1 MKYSGYKGRTRVKIC
16 GITRPEDGLSAA
28 QFGADAIGLVFYR
41 DSPRAVGASRAR
53 EILRVLPPFVT
64 SVGLFVD
71 AAEEEVRD
79 ILAEVPLDLLQ
90 FHGKEPAEYC
100 RLFGK
105 PYVKAVTVQPGRDLQ
120 PYLGSY
126 TDAAGFLLDSFHPAV
141 AGGSGEVF
149 DWNLVPN
156 GLGRPVILAGGLH
169 AGNVAEAIR
178 CVRPYAVDVSTG
190 VETAKGIKDRGKLNE
205 FFAGVESVNEESSR

>member
-1 MKYSGYKGRTRVKIC
+1 M
-16 GITRPEDGLSAA
+16 SAA
-28 QFGADAIGLVFYR
+28 QLGADAIGLVFYR
-41 DSPRAVGASRAR
+41 DSPRAVSARRAC

-71 AAEEEVRD
+71 AAEEEVWD
-79 ILAEVPLDLLQ
+79 VLAEVPLDLLQ
-90 FHGKEPAEYC
+90 FHGREPAEYC
-100 RLFGK
+100 RRFGK

-120 PYLGSY
+120 SYLGSY
-126 TDAAGFLLDSFHPAV
+126 TDATGFLLDSFHPAV

-178 CVRPYAVDVSTG
+178 CVRPYAVDVSSG
-190 VETAKGIKDRGKLNE
+190 VESAKGIKDRGKLSE
-205 FFAGVESVNEESSR
+205 FFAGVESVNEESGR